1 MVFGNRENIKHHE
14 EKIKTLSQ
22 VVPTSSQ
29 EANELKWEK
38 GLLESNLKTL
48 KRVEE
53 LDQIID
59 LRKFK

>member
-1 MVFGNRENIKHHE
+1 MVFGSKQNIEHHE
-14 EKIKTLSQ
+14 EKIKNLSK
-22 VVPTSSQ
+22 VVTKSSQ

-48 KRVEE
+48 KRVQE

-59 LRKFK
+59 LRKS